1 MLTLKRGTKAD
12 ALALALLFVAGVV
25 APASANNTAQLD
37 FRLKTTDGGEIS
49 SEMLKGD
56 VVVLAFGASWLPLSK
71 AQIQSVQ
78 ELADQFGE
86 RNVRVYWVS
95 TDSLSPKSKNYATDD
110 QLREFARKNGL
121 KIAVLRDPDGALA
134 KRMGATQ
141 LPSLVLI
148 NRAGEVSVPVIGGL
162 DPDPKHK
169 LVETLSPRL
178 NKLLE
183 AQ

>member
-1 MLTLKRGTKAD
+1 MLTLKRGTKAA

-25 APASANNTAQLD
+25 APAAANNPNQAQLD

-56 VVVLAFGASWLPLSK
+56 VVVLAFGASWLPKS
-71 AQIQSVQ
+71 QIQGVQ
-78 ELADQFGE
+78 ELADEFGE

-95 TDSLSPKSKNYATDD
+95 TDSTSPKSKNYATDE

-134 KRMGATQ
+134 KRMGVTQ
-141 LPSLVLI
+141 VPSIILLD
-148 NRAGEVSVPVIGGL
+148 RAGEVSIPVVGGL
-162 DPDPKHK
+162 DPDPKRK

-183 AQ
+183 AK